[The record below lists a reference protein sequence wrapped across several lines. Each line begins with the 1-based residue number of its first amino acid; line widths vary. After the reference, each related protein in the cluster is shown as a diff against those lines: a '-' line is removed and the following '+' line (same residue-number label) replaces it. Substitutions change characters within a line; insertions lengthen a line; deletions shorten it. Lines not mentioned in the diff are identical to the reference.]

1 MVRILSKW
9 WETSK
14 MDILQFTNNS
24 ALSLGEETSPFKMQK
39 EMEKYMTNLWS
50 DAFATHSFI
59 VIYVLNN
66 GCPPTALNSCF
77 INKLCR
83 ITSIGQSI
91 GPSTV
96 HARSLVFH
104 IDSQAEEVASII
116 ISSFPSPPLLSLI
129 TYLRQKDI
137 VLINA

>member
-50 DAFATHSFI
+50 DAFATHLFI
-59 VIYVLNN
+59 FIYVLKNN
-66 GCPPTALNSCF
+66 GCTPKGLNSCF
-77 INKLCR
+77 KNKLCW
-83 ITSIGQSI
+83 ITSIG
-91 GPSTV
+91 PSKV
-96 HARSLVFH
+96 YARSLVFH
-104 IDSQAEEVASII
+104 IGSQAEEVATII
-116 ISSFPSPPLLSLI
+116 ISSFPSPPLLSLV

-137 VLINA
+137 LVLINL